1 MGKNRPRFWWV
12 VKGKKDDFR
21 DATEKSGMQV
31 GAETG
36 CDNKKGNRCEEIW
49 ALGS

>member
-1 MGKNRPRFWWV
+1 MGRKRE
-12 VKGKKDDFR
+12 KKDDFR

-31 GAETG
+31 GAEAG

-49 ALGS
+49 GVRQLNR